1 MTETRILK
9 LNEHDENREIEF
21 ELGFL
26 KSLTIQQRFEM
37 LEEKNLFIKSFLYKD
52 ENRKATTIIKR

>member
-52 ENRKATTIIKR
+52 ENRKTTTIIKR